1 MVFKRENDRFIGSV
15 EPGKACIIPKE
26 GKITYLT
33 SHVEITE
40 TTWMSIDQG
49 MDVETD
55 EYVWGSTE
63 GILMFSKQSSFAHE
77 LPL

>member
-1 MVFKRENDRFIGSV
+1 MVFRREGDTFIGSV
-15 EPGKACIIPKE
+15 EPGKACIIPKQ

-40 TTWMSIDQG
+40 STWMSIDQG
-49 MDVETD
+49 MDVDTD

-63 GILMFSKQSSFAHE
+63 GILQFRKRASFDSE
-77 LPL
+77 LPF

>member
-1 MVFKRENDRFIGSV
+1 MVFRREGDTFIGAV
-15 EPGKACIIPKE
+15 EPGKACIIPKQ
-26 GKITYLT
+26 GKLTYLT

-40 TTWMSIDQG
+40 STWMSIDQG
-49 MDVETD
+49 MDVDTD

-63 GILMFSKQSSFAHE
+63 GILQFRKRTSFDSE